1 MVAGASR
8 FFVVGAAALA
18 SLAVAAEATAQDR
31 PAVAKPGMTA
41 PRTGVMAPGTAVGG
55 ATVAEL
61 SVDDCRAMGGRVE
74 VHDGCATVGGNEVGL
89 KCTIGANASCID
101 EAKAD

>member
-1 MVAGASR
+1 MVGGASR
-8 FFVVGAAALA
+8 FVLAGAVALA
-18 SLAVAAEATAQDR
+18 SLAAPAEALAQDR

-41 PRTGVMAPGTAVGG
+41 PRTGVMAPAAPGG

-89 KCTIGANASCID
+89 KCTTGANSACID